1 MPLSSLI
8 LSVKDKNKRREMSF
22 QIVPNPEYSICVTC
36 RNEAKTIRASLD
48 SILDQIDDRFEV
60 VVVDS
65 ESTDG
70 TLEILRE
77 YAERGKIKLI
87 IKKCSRGRGRQIAF
101 ENSNGEYVISNLD
114 MDDVIAPKLSK
125 LMEFYHRKCEGKL
138 LLTISDPQD
147 RGIQNVTVA
156 PRLLILQIGGWRNL
170 QYGEDWDIWSRAA
183 KIGKYCF
190 TAFNLIEK
198 HGTHPERQKP
208 LRKLKLRIGKYVD
221 AYRLGRRVVA
231 EGEHVNAV
239 QRLILLLA
247 RFMSLFMES
256 YKDDFNT
263 HFEPYDSSY
272 YIPFS

>member
-1 MPLSSLI
+1 
-8 LSVKDKNKRREMSF
+8 
-22 QIVPNPEYSICVTC
+22 
-36 RNEAKTIRASLD
+36 
-48 SILDQIDDRFEV
+48 LDQIDERFEV

-77 YAERGKIKLI
+77 YAERGKIKLLV
-87 IKKCSRGRGRQIAF
+87 KKCSRGRGRQIAF
-101 ENSNGEYVISNLD
+101 ENSSGEYVISNLD
-114 MDDVIAPKLSK
+114 MDDIIAPKLNELIK
-125 LMEFYHRKCEGKL
+125 FYHRKCEGKL
-138 LLTISDPQD
+138 LLTISDTCD
-147 RGIQNVTVA
+147 KGTQNVTLA
-156 PRLLILQIGGWRNL
+156 LRSLILQIGGWRNL
-170 QYGEDWDIWSRAA
+170 QYGEDWDLWSRAA

-221 AYRLGRRVVA
+221 AYRLGRRIVA

-239 QRLILLLA
+239 QKLIFLLA
-247 RFMSLFMES
+247 RFLSLFMEP
-256 YKDDFNT
+256 YRDDFNAN
-263 HFEPYDSSY
+263 FEPYDNSY